1 MMARANV
8 PRKIEDRDVSSIA
21 KEMMA
26 DLPLLVDTK
35 TVAKVM
41 GISEAYLEKSRCDGV
56 LKGRTP
62 PPKFTRVEG
71 RVFYKK
77 SSLIQWLES
86 LEERSATCEDFS
98 R

>member
-8 PRKIEDRDVSSIA
+8 PRKISDRDVPSIA

-35 TVAKVM
+35 KAAEVLGVSKAF
-41 GISEAYLEKSRCDGV
+41 LDKSRCDGV
-56 LKGRTP
+56 LKGRTA
-62 PPKFTRVEG
+62 PPKFVRVEG

-86 LEERSATCEDFS
+86 LEEKSATCEN
-98 R
+98 